1 LAHTVIVVLT
11 YFCLSLFAL
20 PCAAAQERP
29 NLNNDP
35 TTEKQD
41 QKSDTSTKPAASSK
55 SVQGGKLTRWFE
67 LQTATIGTRYREA
80 ESSAHTI
87 TFNQIQYNEAFQ
99 GRFKFD
105 AAGKYSVSAGAFT
118 GNQFV
123 ASWDDTGIGTG
134 KPLTNLYLKQ
144 LYFSMKP
151 TVGIEAQYGGLHILR
166 GESTEITS
174 YDNDGYIVGER
185 LSINRPRQLFFDELS
200 ITYAYLGDRNRP
212 DIFARFH
219 RLNESNYHQF
229 LVRKKLGSRAIVSAD
244 YTFQDGTETLRQAIK
259 VNTAE
264 LRLVDSFR
272 FENYQRL
279 DLKPDY
285 GFAVSGE
292 KAIGKRFNLTAGYA
306 QIDPNYGGLNA
317 DRFNIGKRLYV
328 VGAYSIIPEFTVSAY
343 ATQAIANDFGLANNH
358 RFDLIFSYNLLK
370 SLQHLGIFK

>member
-1 LAHTVIVVLT
+1 MARTFIVVLT
-11 YFCLSLFAL
+11 YFCLSFFAL
-20 PCAAAQERP
+20 PCVAAQEKP
-29 NLNNDP
+29 TLNPDA
-35 TTEKQD
+35 TTEMPNK
-41 QKSDTSTKPAASSK
+41 KSDTSTVQTATSK
-55 SVQGGKLTRWFE
+55 SLQEGKLKRWFE

-123 ASWDDTGIGTG
+123 ASWDDTGVGTG

-151 TVGIEAQYGGLHILR
+151 TVGIEAQYGGLYILR

-185 LSINRPRQLFFDELS
+185 LSISRPRQLFFDELS

-229 LVRKKLGSRAIVSAD
+229 LVRKKLGSRATLSAD
-244 YTFQDGTETLRQAIK
+244 YTFQGGTETLRQAIK
-259 VNTAE
+259 IKATE
-264 LRLVDSFR
+264 LRLIDSFR

-285 GFAVSGE
+285 GFAISGE

-328 VGAYSIIPEFTVSAY
+328 IGAYSIIPEFTVSAY
-343 ATQAIANDFGLANNH
+343 ATQAIANDITLANNH